1 MPITR
6 RRLLAAAGSAAFVP
20 AAARAAA
27 DQSVMS
33 SRVVDWTALTA
44 EMTAYGMTRVKVVKN
59 KVAPPFREAEFE
71 IMYGTGISREG
82 EIIDLGSLHNII
94 EKSGSWYSYNGQ
106 RIGQGKDNTRTYLQQ
121 NPQLTAEIEGK
132 IRERLMD
139 VETQRLEADL
149 DAGLVPVV
157 AGFQGVDEEGDIT
170 TIGRGGSDTTAV
182 ALAVAL
188 RADECQILTD
198 VDGVY
203 TTDPRMVPQARRLER
218 VTFDEMLELAG
229 QGSRVLHLRSV
240 EFASKYNVPL
250 RVASSF
256 APGPGTLIC
265 REEPRV
271 EAPVVSGIAFN
282 RDEAEITVAGVPDV
296 PGTAH
301 CLLRPVSDANIEV
314 DMIVLNAPCDGKVD
328 LTFTVHRDD
337 YAVVL
342 KLVTA
347 AAANFHGASV
357 SGNNSVAKLS
367 VVGVGMRSHA
377 GVATRLFETL
387 AREQINVRLV
397 STSEIKISVLVDE
410 PALERSVRSLH
421 TAFELDQQE
430 SA

>member
-1 MPITR
+1 MTLIVQKFGGTSVGSLDLIR
-6 RRLLAAAGSAAFVP
+6 RVAERVRATQNDGTQIVVVVSAMGDSTDRLVDLARGICPDPDAREMDVLLSTGEQVSIALLCMALRSLGC
-20 AAARAAA
+20 AARSYTGA
-27 DQSVMS
+27 QV
-33 SRVVDWTALTA
+33 RVVTS
-44 EMTAYGMTRVKVVKN
+44 GVHTRARIVDV
-59 KVAPPFREAEFE
+59 EAE
-71 IMYGTGISREG
+71 
-82 EIIDLGSLHNII
+82 
-94 EKSGSWYSYNGQ
+94 
-106 RIGQGKDNTRTYLQQ
+106 
-121 NPQLTAEIEGK
+121 
-132 IRERLMD
+132 RL
-139 VETQRLEADL
+139 RADL
-149 DAGLVPVV
+149 DDGVVPVV
-157 AGFQGVDEEGDIT
+157 AGFQGVDAAGNIT

-188 RADECQILTD
+188 NADECQILTD

-265 REEPRV
+265 REDPRV

-301 CLLRPVSDANIEV
+301 RLLKPVSDANIEV
-314 DMIVLNAPCDGKVD
+314 DMIVLNAPREGKVD

-337 YAVVL
+337 FAAAL
-342 KLVTA
+342 KLSAKAVEQFA
-347 AAANFHGASV
+347 GASV
-357 SGNNSVAKLS
+357 TGNDRVAKLS

-377 GVATRLFETL
+377 GVATRLFEVL
-387 AREQINVRLV
+387 ANESINVRMI

-410 PALERSVRSLH
+410 PMLERGVRSLH
-421 TAFELDQQE
+421 AAFGLDH
-430 SA
+430 

>member
-1 MPITR
+1 MPLIIQKFGGTSVSSLDLIRRVAERVRAAQNDGTQIVVVVSAMGDSTDRLVDLARGICPDPDTR
-6 RRLLAAAGSAAFVP
+6 EMDVLLSTGEQVSIALLCMALRSLGC
-20 AAARAAA
+20 AARSYTGA
-27 DQSVMS
+27 QV
-33 SRVVDWTALTA
+33 RVVTSDVH
-44 EMTAYGMTRVKVVKN
+44 TR
-59 KVAPPFREAEFE
+59 A
-71 IMYGTGISREG
+71 
-82 EIIDLGSLHNII
+82 
-94 EKSGSWYSYNGQ
+94 
-106 RIGQGKDNTRTYLQQ
+106 RIV
-121 NPQLTAEIEGK
+121 
-132 IRERLMD
+132 D
-139 VETQRLEADL
+139 VETERLQADL
-149 DAGLVPVV
+149 DQGVVPVV
-157 AGFQGVDEEGDIT
+157 AGFQGVDAAGNIT

-188 RADECQILTD
+188 KADECQILTD

-265 REEPRV
+265 REDPRV

-301 CLLRPVSDANIEV
+301 RLLKPVSDANIEV
-314 DMIVLNAPCDGKVD
+314 DMIVLNAPREGKVD

-337 YAVVL
+337 FAAAL
-342 KLVTA
+342 KLSAKAVEQFA
-347 AAANFHGASV
+347 GASV
-357 SGNNSVAKLS
+357 TGNDRVAKLS

-377 GVATRLFETL
+377 GVATRLFEVL
-387 AREQINVRLV
+387 ANESINVRMI

-410 PALERSVRSLH
+410 PLLERGVRSLH
-421 TAFELDQQE
+421 AAFGLDH
-430 SA
+430 